1 MPALRCCH
9 NLAHWNG
16 SDIARLLA
24 NGVAVRRAAAG
35 RCHGAKAQRQKL
47 HVDTAVLSRQTSR
60 QVREQEIIVT
70 EGPEPEIL
78 CEVRGNAGLVT
89 LSRPRA
95 LNALTH
101 GMVRELAAALDRWEQ
116 DPAISR
122 VVITGAGEKAFC
134 AGGDIRQLYD
144 LGKAGRQSEAR
155 AFWADEYRLNLRIK
169 TYPKPYI
176 ALIDGIVMGGGVGV
190 SQPGRYRV
198 AGERYLFAMP
208 EVGIGFF
215 PDVGAT
221 HFLPRLPG
229 STGIWLG
236 LTGDRVGAGDAL
248 AIGLAT
254 HAVLSAK
261 MAELTILLCDG
272 AVPVEDALA
281 RFAHVPEPVKL
292 AVDRAELA
300 DCYGAGDL
308 VTILAALEARAAS
321 GSTFAAKQLTTLRT
335 KSPTSVAIAA
345 RQMQVGAG
353 LDFADAMRTE
363 YRIVSRIADGH
374 DFYEGVRA
382 VIIDKDNQPRW
393 VPMRIEDVVTADI
406 DAYFAP
412 LGSDELRL

>member
-1 MPALRCCH
+1 M
-9 NLAHWNG
+9 
-16 SDIARLLA
+16 IA
-24 NGVAVRRAAAG
+24 
-35 RCHGAKAQRQKL
+35 
-47 HVDTAVLSRQTSR
+47 
-60 QVREQEIIVT
+60 T
-70 EGPEPEIL
+70 EGLEPEIL
-78 CEVRGNAGLVT
+78 CETRGNAGFVT
-89 LSRPRA
+89 LSRPKA

-101 GMVRELAAALDRWEQ
+101 NMVRELAAALDRWER

-122 VVITGAGEKAFC
+122 VVITSAGEKAFC

-198 AGERYLFAMP
+198 AGDRYLFAMP

-221 HFLPRLPG
+221 HFLPRLPD

-236 LTGDRVGAGDAL
+236 LTGDRIGAGDAL

-254 HAVLSAK
+254 HAVPSV
-261 MAELTILLCDG
+261 MMTELATLLCDG
-272 AVPVEDALA
+272 AVSVEDALA
-281 RFAHVPEPVKL
+281 RFAHTPEPVKL
-292 AVDRAELA
+292 AADRAELA
-300 DCYGAGDL
+300 SCYGAGDL
-308 VTILAALEARAAS
+308 AAILAALEARAAS
-321 GSTFAAKQLTTLRT
+321 GSAFATKQLSTLRA

-345 RQMQVGAG
+345 RQMQVGAR

-363 YRIVSRIADGH
+363 YRIVSRIAEGH

-393 VPMRIEDVVTADI
+393 VPSRIEDVLNPDI

-412 LGSDELRL
+412 LGADELRL